1 MKYVKMLLVLIV
13 GMVVGLMSYQNLK
26 PTESKALPS
35 KKVVAPMQTAFDSCM
50 AKPEI
55 TTEMNEN
62 SLELLVAHA
71 NLMSSVEYVAEHRP
85 TDQDPKIPKH
95 RAEIFRQVEHKVHS
109 RNDELTKA
117 CSLERQLPEELAA
130 N

>member
-71 NLMSSVEYVAEHRP
+71 NLMSSVEYVNEHRP
-85 TDQDPKIPKH
+85 TDKDLKILKH
-95 RAEIFRQVEHKVHS
+95 REEIFRQVEHKVHS

>member
-13 GMVVGLMSYQNLK
+13 GMVVGLMSYQNFK

-35 KKVVAPMQTAFDSCM
+35 KKVVKPIQTAFNSCM
-50 AKPEI
+50 EKADTKK
-55 TTEMNEN
+55 EMYEN
-62 SLELLVAHA
+62 SLQLMIAHA
-71 NLMSSVEYVAEHRP
+71 NLMNSVEYVAEHRP
-85 TDQDPKIPKH
+85 TDKDLKILKH
-95 RAEIFRQVEHKVHS
+95 REEIFRQVEHKVHS

>member
-13 GMVVGLMSYQNLK
+13 GMVVGLMSYQNFK

-71 NLMSSVEYVAEHRP
+71 NLMSSVEYVNEHRP
-85 TDQDPKIPKH
+85 TDKDLKMLKH
-95 RAEIFRQVEHKVHS
+95 REEIFRQVEHKVHS

-117 CSLERQLPEELAA
+117 CSLERQLPEIAA

>member
-13 GMVVGLMSYQNLK
+13 GMVVGLMSYQNFK

-50 AKPEI
+50 EKPEI
-55 TTEMNEN
+55 KAEMYEG
-62 SLELLVAHA
+62 SLELMVAHA
-71 NLMSSVEYVAEHRP
+71 NFMSSAEYVAWHKP
-85 TDQDPKIPKH
+85 TKADLKIVKN
-95 RAEIFRQVEHKVHS
+95 REEIFRQVEHKVHS